1 MYTIATAD
9 GQDTGIATLV
19 SAKQGVFLTA
29 SHVVANVSSLKIKRG
44 NKTYSFEVL
53 LRGNNIQRATE
64 DWAIIQ
70 VTDDTWKDELPLPD
84 LDLVYDLPNAPEFQ
98 QAVLLTRGGS
108 FSGLS
113 AGKIGENHDSG
124 QLCSL
129 DSVILVETSRYDK
142 GFSGAPVYL
151 SMQGKTG
158 VFAITSRFETT
169 FDDPDNAETV
179 QLFARISKQIEENEG
194 GLGQPIDINVLR
206 DIIKDKIFVKIL
218 PVKCVFDQIL
228 LQEERKEKINSM
240 DDGQDVQDVVS
251 SINIVAS
258 TIGDVR
264 VRREKVVFTVN
275 LITQSSFSIVGIVK
289 ILGSYFQHFGGFSP
303 QDISTSMPLFL
314 GIVQASQKA
323 AAEALP
329 QSYLDAYLA
338 ASNIPPE
345 APGPGEFRV
354 QPSSLSAPG
363 AGNIVETFVSG
374 NDQWLYDAALERIQF
389 DVSSLPPS
397 TLPKDQEISL
407 GSEFSAYLADD
418 ELRNQMSDETR
429 SILTAAATSYL
440 ARGLNGAGLWADS
453 GGGRLR
459 KEAVWNAMANLGRV
473 LQHGGVVVGGDGSEV
488 RTLGEKFA
496 DAAVTFPGDIHLR
509 NRDSVFDRM
518 ILPGLPSRDSLA
530 IGRDT
535 LAPTIGVP

>member
-1 MYTIATAD
+1 MHTIVTVGGED
-9 GQDTGIATLV
+9 VGIATLV
-19 SAKQGVFLTA
+19 SAKQGIFVTA
-29 SHVVANVSSLKIKRG
+29 SHVVSNVSSLKIKRG
-44 NKTYSFEVL
+44 NRTFSFAVL

-64 DWAIIQ
+64 DWAIVQI
-70 VTDDTWKDELPLPD
+70 TDGTWKDELPLPD
-84 LDLVYDLPNAPEFQ
+84 LDLVYDLPNAAEFQ

-113 AGKIGENHDSG
+113 AGRIGENHDSG

-142 GFSGAPVYL
+142 GFSGAPVFL
-151 SMQGKTG
+151 SMPGKIG

-169 FDDPDNAETV
+169 FDNPDNAETV
-179 QLFARISKQIEENEG
+179 QLFARISKKIESNEG
-194 GLGQPIDINVLR
+194 AGKEIDINVLR
-206 DIIKDKIFVKIL
+206 DVIKDKIFVKIL
-218 PVKCVFDQIL
+218 PIKCIFDQIL
-228 LQEERKEKINSM
+228 LQEEMKQRINTM

-251 SINIVAS
+251 SIRLVANAVS
-258 TIGDVR
+258 DVR

-275 LITQSSFSIVGIVK
+275 MITQSNFSIVGIVK
-289 ILGSYFQHFGGFSP
+289 ILGSYFQYFGGFNP

-314 GIVQASQKA
+314 GIVEASQKA

-329 QSYLDAYLA
+329 QSYLDAYIT

-345 APGPGEFRV
+345 APGPEEFRV
-354 QPSSLSAPG
+354 QPTGLSAPG

-407 GSEFSAYLADD
+407 GSEFSVYLTND
-418 ELRNQMSDETR
+418 ELRSQMSGETR
-429 SILTAAATSYL
+429 SILTAAATAYL
-440 ARGLNGAGLWADS
+440 ARGLNGAELWKDS
-453 GGGRLR
+453 GGGLLR
-459 KEAVWNAMANLGRV
+459 KEAVWNAMANLGTV
-473 LQHGGVVVGGDGSEV
+473 LQHGGVVLEGGGSEV

-518 ILPGLPSRDSLA
+518 IIPGLPSRDSLST
-530 IGRDT
+530 GRDT
-535 LAPTIGVP
+535 PAPSIGVP